1 MHLIGQY
8 HPFAIHNM
16 TVDDQGIDVHAGLQ
30 CCPVDSY
37 RALNAGVPHCT
48 TTFLTVVVV
57 GVVRRIR

>member
-1 MHLIGQY
+1 
-8 HPFAIHNM
+8 M

-48 TTFLTVVVV
+48 TTFLTAVAA
-57 GVVRRIR
+57 GVVRRRR